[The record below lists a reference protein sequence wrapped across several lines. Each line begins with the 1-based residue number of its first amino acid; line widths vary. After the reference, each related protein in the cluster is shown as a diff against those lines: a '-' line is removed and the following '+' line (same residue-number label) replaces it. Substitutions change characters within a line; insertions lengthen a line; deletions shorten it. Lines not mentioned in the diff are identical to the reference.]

1 MEHHK
6 NYFEIVGHFKYCPI
20 CLSNDFFKTQNGSI
34 VNCHDC
40 DWDGEWKDM
49 LHKEEMLCRKRTQLI
64 DDMLLER

>member
-1 MEHHK
+1 M
-6 NYFEIVGHFKYCPI
+6 F
-20 CLSNDFFKTQNGSI
+20 

-40 DWDGEWKDM
+40 DWEGEHRDM